1 VSPGKKDTLA
11 VYILA
16 DDLFAVGSKASA
28 FNQTMLVYMYIY
40 VHITYKMLLSFS
52 HAQHD
57 LINKLKP
64 QGLQSKR
71 DQHLTHIPIF
81 LMSFN

>member
-1 VSPGKKDTLA
+1 
-11 VYILA
+11 
-16 DDLFAVGSKASA
+16 
-28 FNQTMLVYMYIY
+28 
-40 VHITYKMLLSFS
+40 LSFS

-64 QGLQSKR
+64 QGLQSKW